1 MPVATDWGGFVALE
15 DRLKAEVYANG
26 NGNKNGR
33 VNGERSGSGPSQ
45 DVLDTQA
52 KLFDAIRKS
61 VVDAATNGTGATPA
75 GSAAHTNSNSNS
87 TFKSNFQ
94 NRGAN
99 ANAGQAGQETAMD
112 VQLGTEAGYWNERR
126 ARDAQAWLSEVV
138 YGGVDG
144 LALVRSLAEFVGPA
158 GRFEVEEDYE
168 EMDVGEA
175 AGANGEERDGDN
187 MVVDREEDVKVCFGS
202 SSSCHCSRLL
212 ILSTYRWRSTP
223 ILGLSLLEIQ
233 ILIDIEM

>member
-33 VNGERSGSGPSQ
+33 VNGGRSGSGPSQ

-75 GSAAHTNSNSNS
+75 AAAAQPNS
-87 TFKSNFQ
+87 KSNLQ
-94 NRGAN
+94 YGGP
-99 ANAGQAGQETAMD
+99 NAGQAGQETAMD
-112 VQLGTEAGYWNERR
+112 VQLGTEAGYWNEKR

-158 GRFEVEEDYE
+158 GRFEVEKEDE
-168 EMDVGEA
+168 EMDVGEE

-187 MVVDREEDVKVCFGS
+187 MVVDREEDVKVCLGS
-202 SSSCHCSRLL
+202 SSLCHCLRLL
-212 ILSTYRWRSTP
+212 ILNTYRWRSTQ
-223 ILGLSLLEIQ
+223 ILGLGLLEIQ
-233 ILIDIEM
+233 IRIDIEM